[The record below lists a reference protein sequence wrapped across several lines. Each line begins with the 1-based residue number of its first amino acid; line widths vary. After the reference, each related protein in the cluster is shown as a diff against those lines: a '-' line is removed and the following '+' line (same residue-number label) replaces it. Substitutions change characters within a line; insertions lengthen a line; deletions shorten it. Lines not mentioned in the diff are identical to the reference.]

1 MQAFD
6 SVRSALSGFLQEKG
20 LEWPAKA
27 VVEAAKD
34 PKHGDVAT
42 NLAMLLAKP
51 LHRAPR
57 DIAAELAAWIRDHT
71 DGVENVEVAGPGFC
85 NVTFSQVFW
94 RRVVQQVEKEG
105 AAFGSSTI
113 GGGRKTLVE
122 YVSANPTGPLHVGH
136 GRGAAAG
143 DSLARI
149 LRRAG
154 YDVTTEYYIN
164 DAGRQM
170 RILGMSVWYRL
181 RNLVGRTMAEPEDY
195 YRGSYITDIA
205 KEMLEKDP
213 SLADASDEDG
223 KERCYEYA
231 KNEILE
237 GIKKDLRD
245 FRVEHQNWFSEKT
258 LVDGGLVDK
267 AFQALKDAGYTYE
280 KDGALWFATSRLGD
294 DKDRVLRK
302 SDGSLTY
309 FASDIAY
316 HHNKF
321 ERGFDWLIDVWGAD
335 HHGYVPRMRAAIEAM
350 GKGKKNF
357 DVVLIQLVNLL
368 INGQPVSMSTR
379 AGTFETL
386 ADVVREV
393 GADAARFMFLSR
405 KTDSPVDFDLEAVKQ
420 RTMENPVYYVQYAHA
435 RVAALLRRAAEEGV
449 TIPDVSDDAALA
461 GLTLPDD
468 MALLRKMALYR
479 DMLEQAATTL
489 SVHHVSHY
497 LMELSQLL
505 HSYYTKNQILKAGD
519 PVTTGSRLAL
529 LRAVSRV
536 IANGLDLMGVSA
548 PTTCNRTGK
557 PAGGEI
563 CHGFFPPEFHPHD
576 PDQRRIAPLR
586 DHAERSRFGPHR
598 RHPHRHCGLVLL
610 HGLHGGTR
618 AESGKASGGNRCHR
632 GPGKER

>member
-57 DIAAELAAWIRDHT
+57 DIAAELAAWIRDHS

-435 RVAALLRRAAEEGV
+435 RVAALLRRAAGEGV

-548 PTTCNRTGK
+548 P
-557 PAGGEI
+557 
-563 CHGFFPPEFHPHD
+563 
-576 PDQRRIAPLR
+576 
-586 DHAERSRFGPHR
+586 DHM
-598 RHPHRHCGLVLL
+598 
-610 HGLHGGTR
+610 
-618 AESGKASGGNRCHR
+618 
-632 GPGKER
+632 

>member
-34 PKHGDVAT
+34 PKHGDVDT

-548 PTTCNRTGK
+548 P
-557 PAGGEI
+557 
-563 CHGFFPPEFHPHD
+563 
-576 PDQRRIAPLR
+576 
-586 DHAERSRFGPHR
+586 DHM
-598 RHPHRHCGLVLL
+598 
-610 HGLHGGTR
+610 
-618 AESGKASGGNRCHR
+618 
-632 GPGKER
+632 

>member
-368 INGQPVSMSTR
+368 VNGQPVSMSTR

-435 RVAALLRRAAEEGV
+435 RVAALLLRAAGEGV

-548 PTTCNRTGK
+548 P
-557 PAGGEI
+557 
-563 CHGFFPPEFHPHD
+563 
-576 PDQRRIAPLR
+576 
-586 DHAERSRFGPHR
+586 DHM
-598 RHPHRHCGLVLL
+598 
-610 HGLHGGTR
+610 
-618 AESGKASGGNRCHR
+618 
-632 GPGKER
+632 

>member
-6 SVRSALSGFLQEKG
+6 SVRLALSGFLQEKG

-461 GLTLPDD
+461 GLTLQDD

-548 PTTCNRTGK
+548 P
-557 PAGGEI
+557 
-563 CHGFFPPEFHPHD
+563 
-576 PDQRRIAPLR
+576 
-586 DHAERSRFGPHR
+586 DHM
-598 RHPHRHCGLVLL
+598 
-610 HGLHGGTR
+610 
-618 AESGKASGGNRCHR
+618 
-632 GPGKER
+632 

>member
-1 MQAFD
+1 MADEKF
-6 SVRSALSGFLQEKG
+6 SNFLTDIIDADLAEGKVDVVHTRFPPEPNG
-20 LEWPAKA
+20 YLHIGSAKA
-27 VVEAAKD
+27 IFINYTIAKHYGGLFNLRFD
-34 PKHGDVAT
+34 DTNPAREGD
-42 NLAMLLAKP
+42 
-51 LHRAPR
+51 
-57 DIAAELAAWIRDHT
+57 
-71 DGVENVEVAGPGFC
+71 
-85 NVTFSQVFW
+85 
-94 RRVVQQVEKEG
+94 
-105 AAFGSSTI
+105 
-113 GGGRKTLVE
+113 E
-122 YVSANPTGPLHVGH
+122 YVQS
-136 GRGAAAG
+136 
-143 DSLARI
+143 I
-149 LRRAG
+149 LQ
-154 YDVTTEYYIN
+154 DLKW
-164 DAGRQM
+164 
-170 RILGMSVWYRL
+170 LG
-181 RNLVGRTMAEPEDY
+181 AEPNGGIFYGSDY
-195 YRGSYITDIA
+195 F
-205 KEMLEKDP
+205 
-213 SLADASDEDG
+213 
-223 KERCYEYA
+223 ERCYEYA

-245 FRVEHQNWFSEKT
+245 FRVEHQSWFSEKT

-548 PTTCNRTGK
+548 P
-557 PAGGEI
+557 
-563 CHGFFPPEFHPHD
+563 
-576 PDQRRIAPLR
+576 
-586 DHAERSRFGPHR
+586 DHM
-598 RHPHRHCGLVLL
+598 
-610 HGLHGGTR
+610 
-618 AESGKASGGNRCHR
+618 
-632 GPGKER
+632 

>member
-245 FRVEHQNWFSEKT
+245 FRVEHQSWFSEKT

-548 PTTCNRTGK
+548 P
-557 PAGGEI
+557 
-563 CHGFFPPEFHPHD
+563 
-576 PDQRRIAPLR
+576 
-586 DHAERSRFGPHR
+586 DHM
-598 RHPHRHCGLVLL
+598 
-610 HGLHGGTR
+610 
-618 AESGKASGGNRCHR
+618 
-632 GPGKER
+632 

>member
-302 SDGSLTY
+302 SDSSLTY

-420 RTMENPVYYVQYAHA
+420 RTLENPVYYVQYAHA

-468 MALLRKMALYR
+468 MALLRKMTLYR

-548 PTTCNRTGK
+548 P
-557 PAGGEI
+557 
-563 CHGFFPPEFHPHD
+563 
-576 PDQRRIAPLR
+576 
-586 DHAERSRFGPHR
+586 DHM
-598 RHPHRHCGLVLL
+598 
-610 HGLHGGTR
+610 
-618 AESGKASGGNRCHR
+618 
-632 GPGKER
+632 

>member
-6 SVRSALSGFLQEKG
+6 SVRLALSGFLQEKG

-136 GRGAAAG
+136 GRGAAPG
-143 DSLARI
+143 GTQARI
-149 LRRAG
+149 LRRVG

-245 FRVEHQNWFSEKT
+245 FRVEHQSWFSEKT

-548 PTTCNRTGK
+548 P
-557 PAGGEI
+557 
-563 CHGFFPPEFHPHD
+563 
-576 PDQRRIAPLR
+576 
-586 DHAERSRFGPHR
+586 DHM
-598 RHPHRHCGLVLL
+598 
-610 HGLHGGTR
+610 
-618 AESGKASGGNRCHR
+618 
-632 GPGKER
+632 

>member
-57 DIAAELAAWIRDHT
+57 DRAAELAAWIRDHT

-245 FRVEHQNWFSEKT
+245 FRVEHQSWFSEKT

-548 PTTCNRTGK
+548 P
-557 PAGGEI
+557 
-563 CHGFFPPEFHPHD
+563 
-576 PDQRRIAPLR
+576 
-586 DHAERSRFGPHR
+586 DHM
-598 RHPHRHCGLVLL
+598 
-610 HGLHGGTR
+610 
-618 AESGKASGGNRCHR
+618 
-632 GPGKER
+632 

>member
-34 PKHGDVAT
+34 PKHGDVAP

-548 PTTCNRTGK
+548 P
-557 PAGGEI
+557 
-563 CHGFFPPEFHPHD
+563 
-576 PDQRRIAPLR
+576 
-586 DHAERSRFGPHR
+586 DHM
-598 RHPHRHCGLVLL
+598 
-610 HGLHGGTR
+610 
-618 AESGKASGGNRCHR
+618 
-632 GPGKER
+632 

>member
-1 MQAFD
+1 
-6 SVRSALSGFLQEKG
+6 
-20 LEWPAKA
+20 
-27 VVEAAKD
+27 
-34 PKHGDVAT
+34 
-42 NLAMLLAKP
+42 MLCG
-51 LHRAPR
+51 
-57 DIAAELAAWIRDHT
+57 ITIR
-71 DGVENVEVAGPGFC
+71 F
-85 NVTFSQVFW
+85 Q
-94 RRVVQQVEKEG
+94 
-105 AAFGSSTI
+105 
-113 GGGRKTLVE
+113 
-122 YVSANPTGPLHVGH
+122 LHVGH

-405 KTDSPVDFDLEAVKQ
+405 KTDSLPAFCEINLTWKKNTPGDLL
-420 RTMENPVYYVQYAHA
+420 TNGPN
-435 RVAALLRRAAEEGV
+435 LV
-449 TIPDVSDDAALA
+449 TLIHYQFNVIKRPET
-461 GLTLPDD
+461 GLKN
-468 MALLRKMALYR
+468 RKK
-479 DMLEQAATTL
+479 E
-489 SVHHVSHY
+489 
-497 LMELSQLL
+497 
-505 HSYYTKNQILKAGD
+505 
-519 PVTTGSRLAL
+519 
-529 LRAVSRV
+529 
-536 IANGLDLMGVSA
+536 
-548 PTTCNRTGK
+548 
-557 PAGGEI
+557 
-563 CHGFFPPEFHPHD
+563 FP
-576 PDQRRIAPLR
+576 
-586 DHAERSRFGPHR
+586 
-598 RHPHRHCGLVLL
+598 
-610 HGLHGGTR
+610 
-618 AESGKASGGNRCHR
+618 
-632 GPGKER
+632 

>member
-6 SVRSALSGFLQEKG
+6 SVRLALSGFLQEKG

-245 FRVEHQNWFSEKT
+245 FRVEHQSWFSEKT

-449 TIPDVSDDAALA
+449 TIPDISDDAALA

-548 PTTCNRTGK
+548 P
-557 PAGGEI
+557 
-563 CHGFFPPEFHPHD
+563 
-576 PDQRRIAPLR
+576 
-586 DHAERSRFGPHR
+586 DHM
-598 RHPHRHCGLVLL
+598 
-610 HGLHGGTR
+610 
-618 AESGKASGGNRCHR
+618 
-632 GPGKER
+632 

>member
-57 DIAAELAAWIRDHT
+57 DIAAEQAVWIRDHT
-71 DGVENVEVAGPGFC
+71 AGVENVEVAGPGFC

-181 RNLVGRTMAEPEDY
+181 RKLVGRTMAEPEDY

-231 KNEILE
+231 KNEILD

-435 RVAALLRRAAEEGV
+435 RVAALLRRAAGEGV

-548 PTTCNRTGK
+548 P
-557 PAGGEI
+557 
-563 CHGFFPPEFHPHD
+563 
-576 PDQRRIAPLR
+576 
-586 DHAERSRFGPHR
+586 DHM
-598 RHPHRHCGLVLL
+598 
-610 HGLHGGTR
+610 
-618 AESGKASGGNRCHR
+618 
-632 GPGKER
+632 

>member
-350 GKGKKNF
+350 GKEKKNF

-548 PTTCNRTGK
+548 P
-557 PAGGEI
+557 
-563 CHGFFPPEFHPHD
+563 
-576 PDQRRIAPLR
+576 
-586 DHAERSRFGPHR
+586 DHM
-598 RHPHRHCGLVLL
+598 
-610 HGLHGGTR
+610 
-618 AESGKASGGNRCHR
+618 
-632 GPGKER
+632 

>member
-94 RRVVQQVEKEG
+94 RRVVQQVEKG
-105 AAFGSSTI
+105 AAAFGSSTI

-435 RVAALLRRAAEEGV
+435 RVAALLRRAAGEGV

-505 HSYYTKNQILKAGD
+505 HSYYTKHQILKAGD

-548 PTTCNRTGK
+548 P
-557 PAGGEI
+557 
-563 CHGFFPPEFHPHD
+563 
-576 PDQRRIAPLR
+576 
-586 DHAERSRFGPHR
+586 DHM
-598 RHPHRHCGLVLL
+598 
-610 HGLHGGTR
+610 
-618 AESGKASGGNRCHR
+618 
-632 GPGKER
+632 

>member
-267 AFQALKDAGYTYE
+267 AFQALKDAGCTYE

-548 PTTCNRTGK
+548 P
-557 PAGGEI
+557 
-563 CHGFFPPEFHPHD
+563 
-576 PDQRRIAPLR
+576 
-586 DHAERSRFGPHR
+586 DHM
-598 RHPHRHCGLVLL
+598 
-610 HGLHGGTR
+610 
-618 AESGKASGGNRCHR
+618 
-632 GPGKER
+632 

>member
-489 SVHHVSHY
+489 SIHHVSHY

-548 PTTCNRTGK
+548 P
-557 PAGGEI
+557 
-563 CHGFFPPEFHPHD
+563 
-576 PDQRRIAPLR
+576 
-586 DHAERSRFGPHR
+586 DHM
-598 RHPHRHCGLVLL
+598 
-610 HGLHGGTR
+610 
-618 AESGKASGGNRCHR
+618 
-632 GPGKER
+632 

>member
-34 PKHGDVAT
+34 PKHGDVDT

-51 LHRAPR
+51 LHKAPR

-548 PTTCNRTGK
+548 P
-557 PAGGEI
+557 
-563 CHGFFPPEFHPHD
+563 
-576 PDQRRIAPLR
+576 
-586 DHAERSRFGPHR
+586 DHM
-598 RHPHRHCGLVLL
+598 
-610 HGLHGGTR
+610 
-618 AESGKASGGNRCHR
+618 
-632 GPGKER
+632 

>member
-6 SVRSALSGFLQEKG
+6 SVRLALSGFLQEKG

-213 SLADASDEDG
+213 SLANASDEDG

-548 PTTCNRTGK
+548 P
-557 PAGGEI
+557 
-563 CHGFFPPEFHPHD
+563 
-576 PDQRRIAPLR
+576 
-586 DHAERSRFGPHR
+586 DHM
-598 RHPHRHCGLVLL
+598 
-610 HGLHGGTR
+610 
-618 AESGKASGGNRCHR
+618 
-632 GPGKER
+632 

>member
-149 LRRAG
+149 LRRAD

-245 FRVEHQNWFSEKT
+245 FRVEHQSWFSEKT

-548 PTTCNRTGK
+548 P
-557 PAGGEI
+557 
-563 CHGFFPPEFHPHD
+563 
-576 PDQRRIAPLR
+576 
-586 DHAERSRFGPHR
+586 DHM
-598 RHPHRHCGLVLL
+598 
-610 HGLHGGTR
+610 
-618 AESGKASGGNRCHR
+618 
-632 GPGKER
+632 

>member
-497 LMELSQLL
+497 LIELSQLL

-548 PTTCNRTGK
+548 P
-557 PAGGEI
+557 
-563 CHGFFPPEFHPHD
+563 
-576 PDQRRIAPLR
+576 
-586 DHAERSRFGPHR
+586 DHM
-598 RHPHRHCGLVLL
+598 
-610 HGLHGGTR
+610 
-618 AESGKASGGNRCHR
+618 
-632 GPGKER
+632 

>member
-213 SLADASDEDG
+213 PLADASDEDG

-548 PTTCNRTGK
+548 P
-557 PAGGEI
+557 
-563 CHGFFPPEFHPHD
+563 
-576 PDQRRIAPLR
+576 
-586 DHAERSRFGPHR
+586 DHM
-598 RHPHRHCGLVLL
+598 
-610 HGLHGGTR
+610 
-618 AESGKASGGNRCHR
+618 
-632 GPGKER
+632 

>member
-368 INGQPVSMSTR
+368 VNGQPVSMSTR

-435 RVAALLRRAAEEGV
+435 RVAALLRRAAGEGV

-468 MALLRKMALYR
+468 MTLLRKMALYR

-548 PTTCNRTGK
+548 P
-557 PAGGEI
+557 
-563 CHGFFPPEFHPHD
+563 
-576 PDQRRIAPLR
+576 
-586 DHAERSRFGPHR
+586 DHM
-598 RHPHRHCGLVLL
+598 
-610 HGLHGGTR
+610 
-618 AESGKASGGNRCHR
+618 
-632 GPGKER
+632 

>member
-85 NVTFSQVFW
+85 NVTFFQVFW

-548 PTTCNRTGK
+548 P
-557 PAGGEI
+557 
-563 CHGFFPPEFHPHD
+563 
-576 PDQRRIAPLR
+576 
-586 DHAERSRFGPHR
+586 DHM
-598 RHPHRHCGLVLL
+598 
-610 HGLHGGTR
+610 
-618 AESGKASGGNRCHR
+618 
-632 GPGKER
+632 

>member
-71 DGVENVEVAGPGFC
+71 DGVGNVDVAGPGFC

-548 PTTCNRTGK
+548 P
-557 PAGGEI
+557 
-563 CHGFFPPEFHPHD
+563 
-576 PDQRRIAPLR
+576 
-586 DHAERSRFGPHR
+586 DHM
-598 RHPHRHCGLVLL
+598 
-610 HGLHGGTR
+610 
-618 AESGKASGGNRCHR
+618 
-632 GPGKER
+632 

>member
-258 LVDGGLVDK
+258 LVDGRLVDK

-548 PTTCNRTGK
+548 P
-557 PAGGEI
+557 
-563 CHGFFPPEFHPHD
+563 
-576 PDQRRIAPLR
+576 
-586 DHAERSRFGPHR
+586 DHM
-598 RHPHRHCGLVLL
+598 
-610 HGLHGGTR
+610 
-618 AESGKASGGNRCHR
+618 
-632 GPGKER
+632 

>member
-435 RVAALLRRAAEEGV
+435 RVAALLRRAAGEGV

-548 PTTCNRTGK
+548 P
-557 PAGGEI
+557 
-563 CHGFFPPEFHPHD
+563 
-576 PDQRRIAPLR
+576 
-586 DHAERSRFGPHR
+586 DHM
-598 RHPHRHCGLVLL
+598 
-610 HGLHGGTR
+610 
-618 AESGKASGGNRCHR
+618 
-632 GPGKER
+632 

>member
-258 LVDGGLVDK
+258 LIDGGLVDK

-368 INGQPVSMSTR
+368 INGLPVSMSTR

-435 RVAALLRRAAEEGV
+435 RVAALLRRASEEGV

-548 PTTCNRTGK
+548 P
-557 PAGGEI
+557 
-563 CHGFFPPEFHPHD
+563 
-576 PDQRRIAPLR
+576 
-586 DHAERSRFGPHR
+586 DHM
-598 RHPHRHCGLVLL
+598 
-610 HGLHGGTR
+610 
-618 AESGKASGGNRCHR
+618 
-632 GPGKER
+632 

>member
-405 KTDSPVDFDLEAVKQ
+405 KTNSPVDFDLEAVKQ

-548 PTTCNRTGK
+548 P
-557 PAGGEI
+557 
-563 CHGFFPPEFHPHD
+563 
-576 PDQRRIAPLR
+576 
-586 DHAERSRFGPHR
+586 DHM
-598 RHPHRHCGLVLL
+598 
-610 HGLHGGTR
+610 
-618 AESGKASGGNRCHR
+618 
-632 GPGKER
+632 

>member
-435 RVAALLRRAAEEGV
+435 RVAALLRRAAGEGV
-449 TIPDVSDDAALA
+449 TIPDVSDDAAFA

-505 HSYYTKNQILKAGD
+505 HSYYTKHQILKAGD

-548 PTTCNRTGK
+548 P
-557 PAGGEI
+557 
-563 CHGFFPPEFHPHD
+563 
-576 PDQRRIAPLR
+576 
-586 DHAERSRFGPHR
+586 DHM
-598 RHPHRHCGLVLL
+598 
-610 HGLHGGTR
+610 
-618 AESGKASGGNRCHR
+618 
-632 GPGKER
+632 

>member
-461 GLTLPDD
+461 GLTLQDD

-548 PTTCNRTGK
+548 P
-557 PAGGEI
+557 
-563 CHGFFPPEFHPHD
+563 
-576 PDQRRIAPLR
+576 
-586 DHAERSRFGPHR
+586 DHM
-598 RHPHRHCGLVLL
+598 
-610 HGLHGGTR
+610 
-618 AESGKASGGNRCHR
+618 
-632 GPGKER
+632 